1 MMRWFKKWI
10 NRMNSEGR
18 DILEEEEVYNI
29 SAGHS

>member
-18 DILEEEEVYNI
+18 DILEEEAVYNI
-29 SAGHS
+29 SRP